1 MTSKPTPPSTDPE
14 HEAVTALLTSD
25 DWQRRL
31 ETARA
36 QRTRVLEQRARDG
49 TTSPP
54 PESRMD
60 AARRQRFEGAG
71 DAPQDPP
78 PVTESLPKPEETR
91 LPTRRIL
98 VAAAA
103 AILVLLAALG
113 LWRG

>member
-1 MTSKPTPPSTDPE
+1 MTSKPTPPPTDPE

-31 ETARA
+31 EAARA
-36 QRTRVLEQRARDG
+36 QRARVLERRARDG

-60 AARRQRFEGAG
+60 AALRQRLEGAG

-78 PVTESLPKPEETR
+78 PVTEALPRPEETR
-91 LPTRRIL
+91 LRTRRIL

-103 AILVLLAALG
+103 AVLVLLAAFG